1 MQIKFKRNM
10 NKYDRGL
17 RAIVGSALLI
27 LGPVTEYITIDDL
40 SGIIMGV
47 LGSTAL
53 ISAFFSY
60 CILYEV
66 TGFDTTRSS
75 DESSK

>member
-1 MQIKFKRNM
+1 MQIRFRRNM
-10 NKYDRGL
+10 NKYDRGF
-17 RAIVGSALLI
+17 RAVVGSALLI
-27 LGPVTEYITIDDL
+27 LGPVTEYITTDDL

-66 TGFDTTRSS
+66 TGFDTTKRSDDTS
-75 DESSK
+75 N

>member
-1 MQIKFKRNM
+1 M
-10 NKYDRGL
+10 NKFDRGF
-17 RAIVGSALLI
+17 RAIAGSTLLI
-27 LGPVTEYITIDDL
+27 LGPVTEYITTDGL

-47 LGSTAL
+47 LGTLAL

-66 TGFDTTRSS
+66 TGFDTTKRS
-75 DESSK
+75 DES